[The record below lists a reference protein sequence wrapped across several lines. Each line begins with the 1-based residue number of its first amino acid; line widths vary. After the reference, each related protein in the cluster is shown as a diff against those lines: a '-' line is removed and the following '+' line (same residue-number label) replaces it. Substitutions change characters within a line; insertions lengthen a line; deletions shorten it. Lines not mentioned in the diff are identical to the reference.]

1 MVEIKVMINNQPIY
15 ILIDPGARQSY
26 ISPRIVELC
35 KSIPEKFDKSWLVQL
50 TTGTKRKSLESC

>member
-15 ILIDPGARQSY
+15 ILIDPSEILYY

-35 KSIPEKFDKSWLVQL
+35 KSVSKKFDKLWMVQL
-50 TTGTKRKSLESC
+50 ATSTK